1 MTQMISTSST
11 QLGQRRQQLRRQ
23 RRLKLVQMLWQTLAV
38 TGLAGS
44 LFWIIY
50 QPLWLIRQSEQV
62 QVSGNYILSDEGV
75 KSILPLSYPQ
85 PLWQVQPQKLETLL
99 EAESAIAEAKI
110 TRQLFPPHVTIEIIE
125 RRPVA
130 IAQPSSTLTH
140 QAQAQ
145 QVGWL
150 DAAGG
155 WMPLESYT
163 ELERTRQLPS
173 LKIVG
178 NLEQYRP
185 NWPPLYEAISRSPVV
200 IEEINWQDPANII
213 LTTEIG
219 MVHIGPYTVRFP
231 EQLRAIDRMRQLPEQ
246 FDTGQINYIDL
257 KNPASPLI
265 KLFSD
270 H

>member
-1 MTQMISTSST
+1 MTNMISISST
-11 QLGQRRQQLRRQ
+11 ELGQRRQQLRRQ
-23 RRLKLVQMLWQTLAV
+23 RRLRLIQVIWQGLAV
-38 TGLAGS
+38 SGLTGG
-44 LFWIIY
+44 LFWLIY
-50 QPLWLIRQSEQV
+50 QPVWLIRQSDQV
-62 QVSGNYILSDEGV
+62 EVQGNYLISNDGI
-75 KSILPLSYPQ
+75 KSLLPLSYPQ
-85 PLWQVQPQKLETLL
+85 TLWQVQPKALEDTLEL
-99 EAESAIAEAKI
+99 ESAIAEARV
-110 TRQLFPPHVTIEIIE
+110 TRQLFPPRLTVEVTE

-130 IAQPSSTLTH
+130 IAQPSATLTR

-173 LKIVG
+173 LKIIG

-185 NWPPLYEAISRSPVV
+185 NWPPVYEALSRSPVV

-219 MVHIGPYTVRFP
+219 MIHLGPYTPRFP

-246 FDTGQINYIDL
+246 LDISEIDYIDL

-265 KLFSD
+265 QVFSVP
-270 H
+270 

>member
-1 MTQMISTSST
+1 MTQMISTSSRE
-11 QLGQRRQQLRRQ
+11 LGQRRQQLRRQ
-23 RRLKLVQMLWQTLAV
+23 RRLKLVQMIWQTLAV
-38 TGLAGS
+38 SGLAGG
-44 LFWIIY
+44 LFWIIH

-62 QVSGNYILSDEGV
+62 QVIGNYILSDQGV

-85 PLWQVQPQKLETLL
+85 ALWQIQPQKLETLL
-99 EAESAIAEAKI
+99 AQESAIAEAKV
-110 TRQLFPPHVTIEIIE
+110 TRQLFPPNLTIEIIE

-130 IAQPSSTLTH
+130 IAQPTSTLTH
-140 QAQAQ
+140 QMQAQ

-173 LKIVG
+173 LKVIG

-185 NWPPLYEAISRSPVV
+185 NWPPVYQALSRSPVT

-219 MVHIGPYTVRFP
+219 VIHIGPYTSRFP
-231 EQLRAIDRMRQLPEQ
+231 DQLRAIDRMRQLPEQ
-246 FDTGQINYIDL
+246 FDSTQINYIDL
-257 KNPASPLI
+257 KNPSSPLI
-265 KLFSD
+265 QVFSEN
-270 H
+270 